1 MANAQLSKN
10 SISNINIARLSVVSN
25 TVLTIGKLA
34 CGIWMSSAAVISE
47 GVHSGIDLIA
57 AVIAFLSVR
66 QSGLPADREHP
77 FGHGRYE
84 NISGFVEGVLIFMAA
99 LLIVIEAVEKILNPS
114 EVRELNVGMVIM
126 GISAAANILIS
137 SLLFRV
143 SRKTESIAIE
153 ADAEHLRTD
162 VITSLGVL
170 GGLLVIKLTGWHIL
184 DPLIAMGVA
193 GLIISVAVRI
203 TRKSFEGLV
212 DTKIAPDEERRI
224 IQAIE
229 EESQKMVWLHQI
241 RTRKAGVD
249 RFVDLVLYGCHNLD
263 IEKVHEICDMI
274 ESKIKSKIN
283 NANVLIH
290 VEPCPDQKCSHVL
303 SECRMPPGTGT
314 PERER

>member
-1 MANAQLSKN
+1 MPHQSQSEHSK
-10 SISNINIARLSVVSN
+10 SNINIARLSVISN
-25 TVLTIGKLA
+25 TILTFGKLA

-66 QSGLPADREHP
+66 QSGLPADQEHP

-99 LLIVIEAVEKILNPS
+99 LLIIIEAVEKILSPS
-114 EVRELNVGMVIM
+114 EVRQLDAGIVVM
-126 GISAAANILIS
+126 GISVAVNILIS

-143 SRKTESIAIE
+143 ARKTESVAIE

-162 VITSLGVL
+162 VITSLGVM
-170 GGLLVIKLTGWHIL
+170 GGLLVIRFTGWHIL
-184 DPLIAMGVA
+184 DPLIALGVA

-212 DTKIAPDEERRI
+212 DTKIAAEEERRI
-224 IQAIE
+224 IRAVE
-229 EESQKMVWLHQI
+229 EKSGQMVWLHEI

-249 RFVDLVLYGCHNLD
+249 RFVDLVIYGCHNLD
-263 IEKVHEICDMI
+263 IEKVHQICDTI
-274 ESKIKSKIN
+274 EEKIKQEIN
-283 NANVLIH
+283 HANILIH
-290 VEPCPDQKCSHVL
+290 VEPCPDVKCSHVL
-303 SECRMPPGTGT
+303 SECRMPPGTGNRT
-314 PERER
+314 PGG

>member
-1 MANAQLSKN
+1 MPHIQLSKN
-10 SISNINIARLSVVSN
+10 SVSNINISRISVISN
-25 TVLTIGKLA
+25 TILTFGKLV

-99 LLIVIEAVEKILNPS
+99 LLIIIEAVEKILNPS
-114 EVRELNVGMVIM
+114 AVRQLSVGMAVM
-126 GISAAANILIS
+126 GVSAAVNILVS

-143 SRKTESIAIE
+143 ARKTESVAIE

-170 GGLLVIKLTGWHIL
+170 GGLLMIKLTGWHIL
-184 DPLIAMGVA
+184 DPLIALGVA

-212 DTKIAPDEERRI
+212 DTKIEADEERRI
-224 IQAIE
+224 IRAIE
-229 EESQKMVWLHQI
+229 EKSGQMVWLHEI

-249 RFVDLVLYGCHNLD
+249 RFVDLVIYGCHNLD
-263 IEKVHEICDMI
+263 IEKVHQICDTI
-274 ESKIKSKIN
+274 EEKIKQEIN
-283 NANVLIH
+283 NANILIH
-290 VEPCPDQKCSHVL
+290 VEPCPDVECNHKM
-303 SECRMPPGTGT
+303 SECRMLKNKGV
-314 PERER
+314 

>member
-1 MANAQLSKN
+1 MTHAHLSKN
-10 SISNINIARLSVVSN
+10 SISNINIARLSVMSN
-25 TVLTIGKLA
+25 TLLTFGKLA

-57 AVIAFLSVR
+57 AVVAFLSVR

-99 LLIVIEAVEKILNPS
+99 LLIVIEAIQKILNPS
-114 EVRELNVGMVIM
+114 AVRQLDVGIAVM
-126 GISAAANILIS
+126 GISAAVNILIS

-170 GGLLVIKLTGWHIL
+170 GGLLMIKLTGWHIL
-184 DPLIAMGVA
+184 DPLIALGVA
-193 GLIISVAVRI
+193 GMIVSVAVRI

-212 DTKIAPDEERRI
+212 DTKIAADEERRI
-224 IQAIE
+224 IRAIE

-249 RFVDLVLYGCHNLD
+249 RFVDLILYGCHNLD
-263 IEKVHEICDMI
+263 IEKVHEICDTI
-274 ESKIKSKIN
+274 ESKIKSEIN